1 MQLLCS
7 FVTPVMTVGHMVSFT
22 VVTPGSAWSCALG
35 SFVFGQQWSSGAVV
49 MSWLVAFTE
58 LSGGAPRWGH
68 GRLHIKVRACLEI
81 KQRFGNV
88 RSVYLLLRRTRS
100 PEPSEFCIYSFFLE
114 FVFLIC
120 GICLQEL
127 QLFMIFI
134 VKPLKMFADVE
145 TGSGCPEWKSER

>member
-1 MQLLCS
+1 MQTWCLMQLLCS

-100 PEPSEFCIYSFFLE
+100 PEPSEFCIYSFFPR
-114 FVFLIC
+114 
-120 GICLQEL
+120 ICLFNLWNLFAGIAALYDFYCKTSKKCL
-127 QLFMIFI
+127 QM
-134 VKPLKMFADVE
+134 
-145 TGSGCPEWKSER
+145 